1 MKVIGK
7 DIGGAL
13 DSMYADIERR
23 TKIEA
28 ECDLRIVPL
37 DGGAFSSVDW
47 EPGVVTIALHNGV
60 QRRALAHVFGVAL
73 QHIRQRLDHYPEV
86 VETDMDVVGGDLVRV
101 TLRELVMA
109 PEAEVQLA
117 PLNLDTKWEAEQR
130 HAGMKDLLQNAP
142 TDWNEAGTPGT
153 AFAALQY
160 ARFAIE
166 HPADLWG
173 ALRGPFTERLPI
185 AAERGE
191 AVVTR
196 VREHGWGSPGACLES
211 LVAAREELDLKAYV
225 GVQDLRN
232 GTVL

>member
-7 DIGGAL
+7 DIGDAL
-13 DSMYADIERR
+13 DAMYAEIERR
-23 TKIEA
+23 AKVEA
-28 ECDLRIVPL
+28 ECDLRVVPL

-73 QHIRQRLDHYPEV
+73 QHVRQRLDHYPEV
-86 VETDMDVVGGDLVRV
+86 VEIGIDVDGGDLVRV

-117 PLNLDTKWEAEQR
+117 PLNLDTTWETQQR

-142 TDWNEAGTPGT
+142 ADWNEAGTPGN
-153 AFAALQY
+153 AFVALQY

-166 HPADLWG
+166 HPADLWA
-173 ALRGPFTERLPI
+173 ALVGPFKERLPI

-191 AVVTR
+191 AVVAR
-196 VREHGWGSPGACLES
+196 VREHGWGSAGASLES

-225 GVQDLRN
+225 AVRDLRN

>member
-7 DIGGAL
+7 DIGDAL
-13 DSMYADIERR
+13 DAMYADLERR
-23 TKIEA
+23 VKVEA
-28 ECDLRIVPL
+28 ECDLRVVPL

-60 QRRALAHVFGVAL
+60 QRRALGHVFGVAL
-73 QHIRQRLDHYPEV
+73 QHVRQRLDHYPEV
-86 VETDMDVVGGDLVRV
+86 VETATDVEGGDLVRV

-117 PLNLDTKWEAEQR
+117 PLKLDTSWETQQR
-130 HAGMKDLLQNAP
+130 HAGLKDLLQNAP
-142 TDWNEAGTPGT
+142 ANWNEAGTPGT

-166 HPADLWG
+166 HPAELWA

-191 AVVTR
+191 AVVAR
-196 VREHGWGSPGACLES
+196 VREHGWASAGACLES
-211 LVAAREELDLKAYV
+211 LVAAREELDLSAYV
-225 GVQDLRN
+225 GIEDLRN

>member
-13 DSMYADIERR
+13 DAMYAEIERR
-23 TKIEA
+23 ARVEA
-28 ECDLRIVPL
+28 ECALRVVPL

-47 EPGVVTIALHNGV
+47 EPGVVTIAVHNGV
-60 QRRALAHVFGVAL
+60 QRRALGHVFGVAL
-73 QHIRQRLDHYPEV
+73 QHVRQRLDHYPD
-86 VETDMDVVGGDLVRV
+86 VEEGAQDVEMGDLVRV

-117 PLNLDTKWEAEQR
+117 PLGLETTWEAQQR
-130 HAGMKDLLQNAP
+130 HAGLKDLLQNAP
-142 TDWNEAGTPGT
+142 ADWNEADTPGM

-160 ARFAIE
+160 ARFTIE
-166 HPADLWG
+166 HPAELWA
-173 ALRGPFTERLPI
+173 ALRGPFTERMPV

-191 AVVTR
+191 AVVAR
-196 VREHGWGSPGACLES
+196 VREHGWASAGACLES
-211 LVAAREELDLKAYV
+211 LVAAREELGIKPYASIV
-225 GVQDLRN
+225 DLRN

>member
-7 DIGGAL
+7 DIGDAL
-13 DSMYADIERR
+13 DAMYAEIEQRV
-23 TKIEA
+23 KVEA
-28 ECDLRIVPL
+28 QCDLRVVPL
-37 DGGAFSSVDW
+37 DGGSFSSVDW

-73 QHIRQRLDHYPEV
+73 QHVRQRLDHYPEV
-86 VETDMDVVGGDLVRV
+86 REAATDVYGGDLVRV

-117 PLNLDTKWEAEQR
+117 PLNLDTTWEVQQR
-130 HAGMKDLLQNAP
+130 HAGLKDLLQNAP
-142 TDWNEAGTPGT
+142 ADWNEAGTPGM

-166 HPADLWG
+166 HPADLWA
-173 ALRGPFTERLPI
+173 ALKGPFTEHLPV

-191 AVVTR
+191 AVVAR
-196 VREHGWGSPGACLES
+196 VREHGWASAGACLES
-211 LVAAREELDLKAYV
+211 LVAAREELGIGDYV
-225 GVQDLRN
+225 AIEDLRN